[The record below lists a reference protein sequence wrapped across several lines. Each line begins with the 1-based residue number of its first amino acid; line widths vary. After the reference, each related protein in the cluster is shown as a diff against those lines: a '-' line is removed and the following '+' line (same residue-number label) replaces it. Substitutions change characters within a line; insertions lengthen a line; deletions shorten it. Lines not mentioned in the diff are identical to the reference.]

1 MAAYTWNIRRRQPKG
16 KAHNIEMQSIERIR
30 RQRILNE
37 IEGYLE
43 LLMLFDDALAAQ
55 AANRHRIAQRALDSL
70 DRLAEGT
77 RAGAIAQHLR
87 GQALRALDRFAE
99 AVIPL
104 RAAADLEPENL
115 HIWLALGWCYKR
127 CDRLDMAI
135 ESLQE
140 AITAKPA
147 TAIVHY
153 NLACYWSLA
162 HNVEAALS
170 HLAIAFELDSDYKE
184 LVHKE
189 RDFDPIRND
198 PGFRQ
203 LTALLV

>member
-1 MAAYTWNIRRRQPKG
+1 
-16 KAHNIEMQSIERIR
+16 MQSLERIR
-30 RQRILNE
+30 RQRILSE

-43 LLMLFDDALAAQ
+43 LLMLFDDALAASIP
-55 AANRHRIAQRALDSL
+55 NRHRMAQRALDSL
-70 DRLAEGT
+70 DRLSEGT

-87 GQALRALDRFAE
+87 GQALRALDRFAD
-99 AVIPL
+99 AVVPL

-127 CDRLDMAI
+127 CGRLDMAI

-140 AITAKPA
+140 AITAKPG

-153 NLACYWSLA
+153 NLSCYWSLA
-162 HNVEAALS
+162 HNVEAALN
-170 HLAIAFELDSDYKE
+170 HLAIAFELDPDYKE

-189 RDFDPIRND
+189 HDFDPIRDNPD
-198 PGFRQ
+198 FRT
-203 LTALLV
+203 LTAMLV

>member
-1 MAAYTWNIRRRQPKG
+1 
-16 KAHNIEMQSIERIR
+16 MQSLERIR

-37 IEGYLE
+37 TEGYLE
-43 LLMLFDDALAAQ
+43 LLMLFDDALAAT
-55 AANRHRIAQRALDSL
+55 ADHRHRIAQRALDAL
-70 DRLAEGT
+70 DRLSEGT

-87 GQALRALDRFAE
+87 GQALRALDRFAD

-140 AITAKPA
+140 AITAKPG

-153 NLACYWSLA
+153 NLACYLSLA
-162 HNVEAALS
+162 HNAEAAIS
-170 HLAIAFELDSDYKE
+170 HLAIAFELDPDYKE

-189 RDFDPIRND
+189 HDFDPIRDNPD
-198 PGFRQ
+198 FRQ
-203 LTALLV
+203 LTAMLV

>member
-1 MAAYTWNIRRRQPKG
+1 
-16 KAHNIEMQSIERIR
+16 MQSLERIR
-30 RQRILNE
+30 RQRILSE

-43 LLMLFDDALAAQ
+43 LLMLFDDALAASVE
-55 AANRHRIAQRALDSL
+55 NRHRIAQRALVSFN
-70 DRLAEGT
+70 RLSEGT

-99 AVIPL
+99 AVVPL

-127 CDRLDMAI
+127 SDRLDMAI

-140 AITAKPA
+140 AIAAKPG

-170 HLAIAFELDSDYKE
+170 HLAIAFELDPDYKD

-189 RDFDPIRND
+189 HDFDPIRND
-198 PGFRQ
+198 PSFRQ
-203 LTALLV
+203 LTAMLV

>member
-1 MAAYTWNIRRRQPKG
+1 
-16 KAHNIEMQSIERIR
+16 MQSLERIR

-43 LLMLFDDALAAQ
+43 LLMLFDDTLAATVE
-55 AANRHRIAQRALDSL
+55 NRHRIAQRALDSL
-70 DRLAEGT
+70 GRLSEGT

-87 GQALRALDRFAE
+87 GQALRALDRFAD

-127 CDRLDMAI
+127 CGRLDMAI

-162 HNVEAALS
+162 HGVDAALS
-170 HLAIAFELDSDYKE
+170 HLAIAFELDPDYKE

-189 RDFDPIRND
+189 HDFDPIRDNPD
-198 PGFRQ
+198 FRQ

>member
-1 MAAYTWNIRRRQPKG
+1 
-16 KAHNIEMQSIERIR
+16 MQSLERIR
-30 RQRILNE
+30 RQRILSE

-43 LLMLFDDALAAQ
+43 LLMLFDDALAASLE
-55 AANRHRIAQRALDSL
+55 NRHRIAQRALDSL
-70 DRLAEGT
+70 ERLSEGT
-77 RAGAIAQHLR
+77 RAGATAQHLR
-87 GQALRALDRFAE
+87 GQALRALDRFAD
-99 AVIPL
+99 AVVPL
-104 RAAADLEPENL
+104 RAAADLEPDNL

-127 CDRLDMAI
+127 CGRLDMAI

-140 AITAKPA
+140 AITAKPG

-162 HNVEAALS
+162 HGVEAALS
-170 HLAIAFELDSDYKE
+170 HLAIAFELDPDYKE

-189 RDFDPIRND
+189 LDFDPIRDD

-203 LTALLV
+203 LTAMLV

>member
-1 MAAYTWNIRRRQPKG
+1 
-16 KAHNIEMQSIERIR
+16 MQSLERIR
-30 RQRILNE
+30 RQRILSE

-43 LLMLFDDALAAQ
+43 LLMLFDDALAASKD
-55 AANRHRIAQRALDSL
+55 NRHRIAQRALNSF
-70 DRLAEGT
+70 DRLSEGT
-77 RAGAIAQHLR
+77 RAGAIGQHLR
-87 GQALRALDRFAE
+87 GQALRALDRFAD

-127 CDRLDMAI
+127 CDRLDLAI

-140 AITAKPA
+140 ALAAKPG
-147 TAIVHY
+147 TAILHY

-162 HNVEAALS
+162 QNVEAALS
-170 HLAIAFELDSDYKE
+170 HLATAFELDPDYKE

-189 RDFDPIRND
+189 HDFDPIRDNPD
-198 PGFRQ
+198 FRQ
-203 LTALLV
+203 LTAMLV